1 MTSKLDLNDYYKWA
15 SGNLADNRNRGIFA
29 EWLVGKAL
37 NTLQEEDTRV
47 EWDGVDLRYKN
58 LGIEIKASGRSQ
70 TWDPQT
76 ATVPRFGIPKNSR
89 AWDSEKE
96 TVDVFDPPR
105 RNADIYIFCLH
116 QSVPAT
122 KENVADPESWSF
134 WVVATHMIN
143 EKLGDQKSLG
153 VSTLNELT
161 GAVTWSG
168 IAAEIKR
175 VTETNTYQ

>member
-1 MTSKLDLNDYYKWA
+1 MASELDLNHYYKWA

-76 ATVPRFGIPKNSR
+76 VTVPRFGISKNSR

-96 TVDVFDPPR
+96 TVDVFDPPE
-105 RNADIYIFCLH
+105 RNADIYRR
-116 QSVPAT
+116 
-122 KENVADPESWSF
+122 
-134 WVVATHMIN
+134 
-143 EKLGDQKSLG
+143 GSL
-153 VSTLNELT
+153 SI
-161 GAVTWSG
+161 SG
-168 IAAEIKR
+168 SRIRK
-175 VTETNTYQ
+175 